1 MDVKISNVLCESEEG
16 ARRILE
22 IIAKRR
28 ASQKAKAAASRAG
41 EWFRGL
47 YAKSIA
53 ERGMNAINRSAE
65 AAKIAVECAR
75 KGDHHAA
82 CVWEHAALIR
92 RDICNRL
99 QVKAPIF
106 AIGGRL

>member
-22 IIAKRR
+22 IIAKGR

-41 EWFRGL
+41 EWFRNL

-53 ERGMNAINRSAE
+53 ERGLNALNRSAE
-65 AAKIAVECAR
+65 AARIAVECSR
-75 KGDHHAA
+75 RGDHHAA
-82 CVWEHAALIR
+82 NVWEHAALIR

-99 QVKAPIF
+99 QVKLRAF
-106 AIGGRL
+106 ASGSRP